1 MQEYDQTSP
10 LISNEINSHVL
21 REMLLNE
28 RLNNVLVPVVTSGK
42 LKVIP
47 GIVFWDNR
55 LKSRLVVFVKA

>member
-1 MQEYDQTSP
+1 
-10 LISNEINSHVL
+10 
-21 REMLLNE
+21 MLLNE